1 MDYGSL
7 IRQAWTIT
15 WHYRFLWLLGILAGG
30 AVGMPSLN
38 GGNSGWQTG
47 SNSRDIQQ
55 LSPGLAAAGAG
66 IEQWALANIGL
77 LIGVAAVG
85 VLLAL
90 VLLVLSFIA
99 QGGMAQAT
107 ADLAT
112 GHTSSLGRAWSAGLH
127 LFWRYVGLWLVLL
140 AAGMVIAAVIGAVVA
155 TVGLVTVAGGA
166 PGVGFA
172 VGALAAVAI
181 VVGFVVFVVQT
192 VGETSVPRWLI
203 VTGATLFALPLVTVL
218 AVIALGLSIVV
229 AFAQRAIAVENVG
242 PIDALR
248 SGWQLARAHLGASL
262 LTWLVNVGLAIA
274 TAFTTLLGIGA
285 AVVLFGGIGW
295 ALFSIAGL
303 TGPTVAYI
311 GAGGLALLALILTVT
326 GIANAFFWTYWT
338 LAYLRLSGRSE
349 VETVPAAA

>member
-1 MDYGSL
+1 MDYGNL
-7 IRQAWTIT
+7 IGQAWRIT

-38 GGNSGWQTG
+38 GGNTGWRTG
-47 SNSRDIQQ
+47 SSSRDIQQ
-55 LSPGLAAAGAG
+55 VSPDLAAAAAR

-112 GHTSSLGRAWSAGLH
+112 GHTSSLSRAWSAGLH
-127 LFWRYVGLWLVLL
+127 LFWRYVGLWLVLV
-140 AAGMVIAAVIGAVVA
+140 AAGIIVAGIIGALVAAVAVA
-155 TVGLVTVAGGA
+155 TMAGGA
-166 PGVGFA
+166 PSTGLAIG
-172 VGALAAVAI
+172 AAVLA
-181 VVGFVVFVVQT
+181 
-192 VGETSVPRWLI
+192 VP
-203 VTGATLFALPLVTVL
+203 LFIVL
-218 AVIALGLSIVV
+218 AVIALGVSIIV

-248 SGWQLARAHLGASL
+248 SGWKLARAHLGESL
-262 LTWLVNVGLAIA
+262 LTWLINFGLAIA
-274 TAFTTLLGIGA
+274 TALTALVGIGGVLVLLGG
-285 AVVLFGGIGW
+285 VGF
-295 ALFSIAGL
+295 ALFSVAGF
-303 TGPTVAYI
+303 TAPTIAYI
-311 GAGGLALLALILTVT
+311 GVGGVALLALMLTVA

-338 LAYLRLSGRSE
+338 LAYLRLSGRGGE
-349 VETVPAAA
+349 QMTPAAV